1 MGAMS
6 VREEQL
12 YDLNMQ
18 LIQITGVNVLVR
30 YNLETELIEITYVT
44 DKVARTET
52 IQEENIDR
60 YIEYVKN
67 PRTNLFNI
75 GFERG

>member
-52 IQEENIDR
+52 IKEENIDR

-67 PRTNLFNI
+67 PGTNLFNI

>member
-52 IQEENIDR
+52 IKEENIDR